1 MIPVK
6 HIYRKEN
13 SQCFCVKSNHLYLQY
28 YISKAGLVC
37 FLSFSTIVDWNWSA
51 NYNVLMGNITSCHLV
66 LNVQN
71 MVRIWSM
78 LLLICYLVACSVKDL
93 KKFIKWVFLLLN
105 QRMYLTWA
113 EKKGHLFFQITLG
126 NEAKVQQWFRKHS
139 LKTGTLHNSLMKYSV
154 YIGAFGGHDFQTTT
168 KNPPKHSEQKKHEI
182 LCLFYFK
189 HRRHTEISW
198 IYFFLDKFKG

>member
-1 MIPVK
+1 
-6 HIYRKEN
+6 
-13 SQCFCVKSNHLYLQY
+13 
-28 YISKAGLVC
+28 
-37 FLSFSTIVDWNWSA
+37 
-51 NYNVLMGNITSCHLV
+51 MGNITSCHLV

-93 KKFIKWVFLLLN
+93 KKCIKWVFLLLN

-113 EKKGHLFFQITLG
+113 EKKKGHLFFQITLG

-168 KNPPKHSEQKKHEI
+168 KTPQNILSKRNTKSCVCFILSTDGTQKYLGFI
-182 LCLFYFK
+182 F
-189 HRRHTEISW
+189 S
-198 IYFFLDKFKG
+198 